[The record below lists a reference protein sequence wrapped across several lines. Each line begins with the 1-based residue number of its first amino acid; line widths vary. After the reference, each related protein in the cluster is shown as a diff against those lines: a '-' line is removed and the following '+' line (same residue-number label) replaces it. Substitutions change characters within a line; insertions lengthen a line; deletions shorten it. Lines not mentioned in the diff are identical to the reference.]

1 MNEILHNEE
10 QPEAVGDFDILTPE
24 VMVNAVETA
33 LDCPMTG
40 LAVSMPSY
48 INRVYEVQTAA
59 GQRLIAKFYRPG
71 RWSLDTLQ
79 DEHQFMLDC
88 AAEEIPLVPPMHLA
102 NGGTIAESDGIFY
115 AIFEKRSG
123 REFDIRSEEDWKRLG
138 NIVARMHLAGSQR
151 EAPNRLRLHP
161 QTATAKEVDYLL
173 NGGFV
178 SETSKNEFGDVCR
191 EILDL
196 ISDLFDEK
204 EYIRVHGD
212 CHRGN
217 LLDRPDEGI
226 MVIDFDD
233 MMTAPPV
240 QDLWLLL
247 PGHAQDCP
255 MEIDLLLEGYEQFR
269 DFDYSSIHLI
279 EPLRAMRIIYFLS
292 WCSRQIGDFKF
303 EHHYPDWGSPAF
315 WRRETTDLRNQLEII
330 KAGQRAA
337 NQNNYEYYGRQLTEH

>member
-1 MNEILHNEE
+1 MNSILQNKE
-10 QPEAVGDFDILTPE
+10 QPEAVGDFDILTPD
-24 VMVNAVETA
+24 VMICAVEKA
-33 LDCPMTG
+33 LDRPMTG

-48 INRVYEVQTAA
+48 INRVYELQSVE
-59 GQRLIAKFYRPG
+59 GERLIAKFYRPG
-71 RWSLDTLQ
+71 RWSLETLQ

-88 AAEEIPLVPPMHLA
+88 IAEEIPLVPPMKLA
-102 NGGTIAESDGIFY
+102 NGKTLAQSDGIYF

-123 REFDIRSEEDWKRLG
+123 REFDIREEEDWKRLG
-138 NIVARMHLAGSQR
+138 NIVARMHLVGGR
-151 EAPNRLRLHP
+151 RKAPNRLRLHP
-161 QTATAKEVDYLL
+161 QTATAKEVDHLL

-178 SETSKNEFGDVCR
+178 SDNSLVEFRDICNKML
-191 EILDL
+191 EL
-196 ISDLFDEK
+196 ISGMFDNT

-217 LLDRPDEGI
+217 LLDRLDEGI

-269 DFDYSSIHLI
+269 EFDYSSIELI

-303 EHHYPDWGSPAF
+303 AHHYPDWGTPSF
-315 WRRETTDLRNQLEII
+315 WRRETSDLRSQLEII
-330 KAGQRAA
+330 KAGQRIR
-337 NQNNYEYYGRQLTEH
+337 NQRNTEYYGRQLTEH